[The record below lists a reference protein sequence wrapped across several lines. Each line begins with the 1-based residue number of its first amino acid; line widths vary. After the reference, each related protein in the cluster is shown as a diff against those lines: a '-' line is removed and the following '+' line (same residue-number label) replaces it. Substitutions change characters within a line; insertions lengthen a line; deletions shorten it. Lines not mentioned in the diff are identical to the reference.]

1 MSDTRSERDS
11 LGTLQVPADRLWG
24 AQTQRALE
32 HFRISSETMPGPL
45 ILALAEVKRACAQVN
60 QDLGWL
66 DPALGQALSLI
77 HISEP
82 TRPY

>member
-11 LGTLQVPADRLWG
+11 LGTVQVPADRLWG

-60 QDLGWL
+60 RDLGGL
-66 DPALGQALSLI
+66 DPPWPSHRRGRRRGADGSA
-77 HISEP
+77 
-82 TRPY
+82 